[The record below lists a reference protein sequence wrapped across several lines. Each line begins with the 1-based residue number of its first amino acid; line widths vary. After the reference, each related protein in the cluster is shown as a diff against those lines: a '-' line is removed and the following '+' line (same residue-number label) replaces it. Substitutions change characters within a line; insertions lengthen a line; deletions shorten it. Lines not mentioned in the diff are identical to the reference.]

1 MLLFV
6 VEAVPAADGD
16 AAAVVVIVLIV
27 LVRHCYMC
35 DAFAVVILLR
45 FVAVLCA
52 KTLLSFN
59 LIEFDMTKQKVL
71 PASGGKL
78 IPFVFCVCSAPL
90 IYDDMQDIG

>member
-6 VEAVPAADGD
+6 VEAVAAAADGD

-35 DAFAVVILLR
+35 DAFAVIILLR

-59 LIEFDMTKQKVL
+59 LIELDMT
-71 PASGGKL
+71 
-78 IPFVFCVCSAPL
+78 
-90 IYDDMQDIG
+90 